1 MASRSGLL
9 PGGLFFVV
17 LGGIFAGAGGV
28 RLWEELRY
36 REAGVHV
43 RGAVASKAVES
54 ASANR
59 SSTRYLVTYRFATP
73 DGAVREGTD
82 EVDPDL
88 WEALR
93 EGDSFE
99 VVYLPRSPASSRA
112 ATTTRM
118 PLAVGFTAVGV
129 FVLLIGGGL
138 LAAGARGR

>member
-9 PGGLFFVV
+9 AGGLFFAA
-17 LGGIFAGAGGV
+17 LGGIFAVAGGV

-54 ASANR
+54 ASANQSR
-59 SSTRYLVTYRFATP
+59 TRYLVTYRFATP
-73 DGAVREGTD
+73 DGAVREGQD
-82 EVDPDL
+82 EVDPDR

-99 VVYLPRSPASSRA
+99 VVYLPRPHASSRA
-112 ATTTRM
+112 ATTTGM
-118 PLAVGFTAVGV
+118 PLAVGFTAIGV

-138 LAAGARGR
+138 LVAGAHGR